1 MQRAQD
7 EDEPG
12 EGGVGGDR
20 LEPVVVDVEQDHLR
34 LGGLEDQVS
43 ELLHLEACL
52 EGQLELGAL
61 VGRGGKKRKKAER
74 HETEES
80 VSLCAECSF
89 GDGTVS
95 NTLIQVITKYSSH
108 HPNARQVFRGRRG
121 RSKLP

>member
-43 ELLHLEACL
+43 ELLHLEARL

-61 VGRGGKKRKKAER
+61 VGRGGGKSEKSGTTRDRRKRYVLSVR
-74 HETEES
+74 LET
-80 VSLCAECSF
+80 
-89 GDGTVS
+89 
-95 NTLIQVITKYSSH
+95 
-108 HPNARQVFRGRRG
+108 ARYQI
-121 RSKLP
+121 L